1 MKAIFENEKVIFY
14 ENDITKSLTKDCTRD
29 FRDLKPIACCVFIC
43 KDKENHNK
51 RYVLFN
57 EKGEPIESDCTLD
70 GIGIKIETLRYLKT
84 NGEIT
89 L

>member
-1 MKAIFENEKVIFY
+1 MKAVFENEKAIFY
-14 ENDITKSLTKDCTRD
+14 ENDTTKSLTKDCTRD

-43 KDKENHNK
+43 EDKENHNK

-57 EKGEPIESDCTLD
+57 KKGEPIEEDCALD

-84 NGEIT
+84 KGKIK
-89 L
+89 